1 MIRRPPRST
10 LFPYTTLFRSVPA
23 TASLRH
29 GLFEDV
35 QALFTG
41 TLFVGI
47 AMMMFAQAGLLTGS
61 TAGLAFLLP
70 HATGWPFGLVFF
82 AINIPFYWL
91 ALTRACATFPAQ

>member
-1 MIRRPPRST
+1 MST
-10 LFPYTTLFRSVPA
+10 PSLPAAAPAAPVSA

-47 AMMMFAQAGLLTGS
+47 AMMMFAQA
-61 TAGLAFLLP
+61 
-70 HATGWPFGLVFF
+70 
-82 AINIPFYWL
+82 
-91 ALTRACATFPAQ
+91 

>member
-1 MIRRPPRST
+1 MGTVKAPNRG
-10 LFPYTTLFRSVPA
+10 LCDDRSVITPTMSTPSLPAAAPAAPVSA

-61 TAGLAFLLP
+61 TAGLAFVL
-70 HATGWPFGLVFF
+70 H
-82 AINIPFYWL
+82 
-91 ALTRACATFPAQ
+91 